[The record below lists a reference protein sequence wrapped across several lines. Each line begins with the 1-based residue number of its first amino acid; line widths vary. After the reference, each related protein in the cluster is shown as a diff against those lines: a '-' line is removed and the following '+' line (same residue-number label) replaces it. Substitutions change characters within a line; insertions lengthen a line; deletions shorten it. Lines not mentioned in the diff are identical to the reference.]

1 MIKNHL
7 KEWFGLKI
15 LFVCSGNTCRS
26 PMAQVMFE
34 KMCKE
39 NNIDVECKGAG
50 TATTTGILASNNS
63 VEVMRE
69 IGIDLSGYRSTSI
82 KAILLSE
89 IDLFVPMTYV
99 HAMTLMQLGVPKD
112 KIYIF
117 SHDISDPYFGDLDLY
132 RFTRDEIYEQLKGLL
147 DFVERK

>member
-1 MIKNHL
+1 MVSQACIVRGSVLLFISLRILNARL
-7 KEWFGLKI
+7 KVTDIGRP
-15 LFVCSGNTCRS
+15 S
-26 PMAQVMFE
+26 
-34 KMCKE
+34 
-39 NNIDVECKGAG
+39 G